1 MTKIQLDERLGNFRR
16 DLMNAI
22 QHSNLAP
29 KIHKA
34 IDMLRR
40 EKNLLYIE
48 KTEENLK
55 AVVKSQ
61 TNPNKLDYAC
71 SIKSDGSFFCGTQ
84 NLYPCG
90 GLRGTICKHIIL
102 TLIATVKQGY
112 MANDELIEWV
122 KKTINNRPKLN
133 KPEASSIFMHYKD
146 ATNGSLDSIKQI
158 EWRPVEILPED
169 FMAL

>member
-1 MTKIQLDERLGNFRR
+1 MTKIQLDERLSGFRR

-34 IDMLRR
+34 INMLRR

-48 KTEENLK
+48 KSEGNLR

-61 TNPNKLDYAC
+61 TNPKKLEYAC
-71 SIKSDGSFFCGTQ
+71 SIKANGSFFCGTQ

-112 MANDELIEWV
+112 MKNDEIIDWV
-122 KKTINNRPKLN
+122 KKTINYRPKLD
-133 KPEASSIFMHYKD
+133 KSEASSIFKHYQSALNAKP
-146 ATNGSLDSIKQI
+146 NGTQKL

>member
-1 MTKIQLDERLGNFRR
+1 MTKIQLDNRLVDFRS

-34 IDMLRR
+34 INMLRR

-48 KTEENLK
+48 KTEGNLK

-61 TNPNKLDYAC
+61 TNPKKLEYAC
-71 SIKSDGSFFCGTQ
+71 SIKADGTFFCGTQ
-84 NLYPCG
+84 NLRPCG

-102 TLIATVKQGY
+102 TLIATVKQEY
-112 MANDELIEWV
+112 MPNDELIDWV
-122 KKTINNRPKLN
+122 KKTIQNRPKLN
-133 KPEASSIFMHYKD
+133 KPEATSIFMHYKD
-146 ATNGSLDSIKQI
+146 AVNGNLDALKQI

>member
-1 MTKIQLDERLGNFRR
+1 MTKIQLEERLREFRR
-16 DLMNAI
+16 DLMTAI

-29 KIHKA
+29 KINKA
-34 IDMLRR
+34 INMLRR

-48 KTEENLK
+48 KTQGNLK

-71 SIKSDGSFFCGTQ
+71 SLKADGSFFCGTQ

-112 MANDELIEWV
+112 MNNDEIIDWV

-133 KPEASSIFMHYKD
+133 KSEATSIFLHYKT
-146 ATNGSLDSIKQI
+146 ALNAESNGVKEI
-158 EWRPVEILPED
+158 EWRPVEMLPED

>member
-1 MTKIQLDERLGNFRR
+1 MTKIQLDERLSDFRR
-16 DLMNAI
+16 DLMNSI

-29 KIHKA
+29 KVYKA
-34 IDMLRR
+34 INMLRR

-48 KTEENLK
+48 KAEGNLK

-61 TNPNKLDYAC
+61 TNPKKLEYAC
-71 SIKSDGSFFCGTQ
+71 SIKADGSFFCGTQ

-102 TLIATVKQGY
+102 TLIATVKEGY
-112 MANDELIEWV
+112 MKNDELIDWV

-133 KPEASSIFMHYKD
+133 KSEATSIFLHYKD
-146 ATNGSLDSIKQI
+146 VINGNLDAVKQI

-169 FMAL
+169 LMAL

>member
-1 MTKIQLDERLGNFRR
+1 MTKIQFDERLSQFQR

-34 IDMLRR
+34 INMLRR

-48 KTEENLK
+48 KTEGNLK

-61 TNPNKLDYAC
+61 TNPKKLEYAC
-71 SIKSDGSFFCGTQ
+71 SIKADGTFFCGTQ
-84 NLYPCG
+84 NLRPCG
-90 GLRGTICKHIIL
+90 GLRGSICKHIIL

-112 MANDELIEWV
+112 MPNYELIDWV

-133 KPEASSIFMHYKD
+133 KPEATSIFLHYKD
-146 ATNGSLDSIKQI
+146 TINGNLNAVNQI